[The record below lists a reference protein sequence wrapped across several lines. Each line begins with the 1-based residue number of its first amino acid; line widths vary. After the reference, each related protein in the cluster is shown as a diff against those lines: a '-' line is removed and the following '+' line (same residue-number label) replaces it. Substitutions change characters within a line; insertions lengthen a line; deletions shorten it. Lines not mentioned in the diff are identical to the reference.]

1 MSVMNLGQLRYFTV
15 TGATIMRKIA
25 GASIA
30 IAVLATAIWI
40 WPTIPPVTKHV
51 AIEPAQASTASLGH
65 LNSW

>member
-30 IAVLATAIWI
+30 IAVLCDSHLDLADNPAGDETRRHRAGSGVHR
-40 WPTIPPVTKHV
+40 IPV
-51 AIEPAQASTASLGH
+51 AI
-65 LNSW
+65 